1 MSSCQ
6 ATVAIVH
13 ANLALHM
20 LQGISTA
27 IWLDRIAAIQGG
39 AANGGR
45 LGLTQHFDAAA
56 KQAAAA
62 KKPVVVQ
69 IVVYDLP
76 SRWLCS
82 ADGLGVMSPPACCVC
97 GGAASFDLPL
107 PLCRYFIAKQPPAR
121 SHSSC

>member
-1 MSSCQ
+1 
-6 ATVAIVH
+6 
-13 ANLALHM
+13 M

-39 AANGGR
+39 AANSGR
-45 LGLTQHFDAAA
+45 LGLTQHFDAAV

-76 SRWLCS
+76 SRCFADATLIETMGQSRILC
-82 ADGLGVMSPPACCVC
+82 MWWP
-97 GGAASFDLPL
+97 ASFGHS
-107 PLCRYFIAKQPPAR
+107 CRCVRHEAKRPHANKQWIVPTPTFM
-121 SHSSC
+121 

>member
-1 MSSCQ
+1 MRNTC
-6 ATVAIVH
+6 AVPD
-13 ANLALHM
+13 ALHLAAGAVACPLQHWCHLPEQLPGHRCLLRADRAFPV

-39 AANGGR
+39 AANSGR
-45 LGLTQHFDAAA
+45 LGLTQHFDAAV

-76 SRWLCS
+76 SR
-82 ADGLGVMSPPACCVC
+82 
-97 GGAASFDLPL
+97 
-107 PLCRYFIAKQPPAR
+107 
-121 SHSSC
+121 